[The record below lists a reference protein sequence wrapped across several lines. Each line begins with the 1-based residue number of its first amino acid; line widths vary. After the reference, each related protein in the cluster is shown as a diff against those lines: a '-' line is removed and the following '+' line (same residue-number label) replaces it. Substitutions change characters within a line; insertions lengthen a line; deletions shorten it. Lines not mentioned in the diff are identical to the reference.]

1 MGNSQV
7 LLSTFPI
14 ETPSS
19 VEILKEEESVSLLI
33 AKNQLNKIKIKR
45 PLQTQKINNYQ
56 EIIRVL

>member
-1 MGNSQV
+1 VGNSQV